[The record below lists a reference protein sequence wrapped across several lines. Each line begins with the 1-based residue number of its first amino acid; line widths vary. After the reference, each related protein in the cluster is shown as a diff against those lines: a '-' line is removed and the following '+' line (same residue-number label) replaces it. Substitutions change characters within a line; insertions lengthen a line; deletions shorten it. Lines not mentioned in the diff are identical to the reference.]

1 MEIVN
6 LLVILVSCLVT
17 WVWAIKKRF
26 EIKTME
32 IKFFNDD
39 KNEDYDEYERKVL
52 ERQKLIFEDSKDL
65 EYTAQTLQ
73 DVTLRILGRIKKFSI
88 ISILIACLFIYL
100 FFEDKKGDIA

>member
-52 ERQKLIFEDSKDL
+52 ER
-65 EYTAQTLQ
+65 
-73 DVTLRILGRIKKFSI
+73 
-88 ISILIACLFIYL
+88 
-100 FFEDKKGDIA
+100 